1 MTQRENLMSNFKI
14 FLKNENKITAY
25 QKVCDTA
32 KSEEVYTAL
41 SAYNK
46 KKNPT
51 INNLSFYTSK
61 LVKEKKKQRKN
72 KSKWKPMTLK
82 KGR

>member
-1 MTQRENLMSNFKI
+1 MTHRENLMSNFKI

-32 KSEEVYTAL
+32 KSVKRYTM

-46 KKNPT
+46 K
-51 INNLSFYTSK
+51 
-61 LVKEKKKQRKN
+61 
-72 KSKWKPMTLK
+72 TLQLIT
-82 KGR
+82 

>member
-1 MTQRENLMSNFKI
+1 MIFRLNNKHLNNTWAKDITHTQ
-14 FLKNENKITAY
+14 
-25 QKVCDTA
+25 
-32 KSEEVYTAL
+32 
-41 SAYNK
+41 
-46 KKNPT
+46 KNPT

>member
-32 KSEEVYTAL
+32 KSVEVYTVL

-46 KKNPT
+46 KK
-51 INNLSFYTSK
+51 
-61 LVKEKKKQRKN
+61 
-72 KSKWKPMTLK
+72 TLQLIT
-82 KGR
+82 